1 MRDGEGRG
9 ETRRT
14 NGPGRS
20 EKIKSEFM
28 RGAKRKVP
36 KKALVGAAVG
46 LAAYV
51 VIIVAVVVAFGGF
64 GRSATVGDY
73 DVPALATV
81 EGDTLIV
88 DDPID
93 AGQVAYLRIS
103 NYPELSF
110 APPGTALASDRE
122 LIERACGLLSG
133 ARFVPWDG
141 YARYEEETRYSV
153 GGYASSLALLDAD
166 QEALLSISYDP
177 GIVNIGEGPGEGI
190 CIRIGEICCVME
202 GDQGAIVDFID
213 ECVESASSEYRGDVE
228 GAYREFN
235 PADPHTWVPEDD
247 IDKYE
252 ASQSQG
258 AGDTGS
264 ANDTSDTSS
273 TNGTSDKEADH
284 V

>member
-36 KKALVGAAVG
+36 KKALVGAVVG
-46 LAAYV
+46 LAACV

-103 NYPELSF
+103 SYPELSF
-110 APPGTALASDRE
+110 APPGTALASDRG

-166 QEALLSISYDP
+166 QEVLLSISYDP

-190 CIRIGEICCVME
+190 CIRIGEMCCVME
-202 GDQGAIVDFID
+202 GDQGGIVDFID
-213 ECVESASSEYRGDVE
+213 ECVESASSEYKGDAE

-258 AGDTGS
+258 TGDTGS
-264 ANDTSDTSS
+264 ASDTSDTSS

>member
-36 KKALVGAAVG
+36 KKALVGAVVG
-46 LAAYV
+46 LAACV

-103 NYPELSF
+103 SYPELSF
-110 APPGTALASDRE
+110 APPGTALASDRG

-141 YARYEEETRYSV
+141 YARYEGETRYSV

-190 CIRIGEICCVME
+190 CIRIGEMCCVME

-213 ECVESASSEYRGDVE
+213 ECVESASSEYKGDAE

-258 AGDTGS
+258 TGDTGS
-264 ANDTSDTSS
+264 ASDTSDTSS
-273 TNGTSDKEADH
+273 TNDTSDKEADH

>member
-9 ETRRT
+9 EIRRT

-46 LAAYV
+46 LAACV
-51 VIIVAVVVAFGGF
+51 VIIMAVVVAFGGF

-81 EGDTLIV
+81 EDDTLIV

-110 APPGTALASDRE
+110 APPGTALASDRG

-141 YARYEEETRYSV
+141 YVRYEEETRYSA

-166 QEALLSISYDP
+166 QEAFLSISYDP
-177 GIVNIGEGPGEGI
+177 GIASIGEGPGEGI
-190 CIRIGEICCVME
+190 CIRLGEMCCVME

-273 TNGTSDKEADH
+273 TNDTSDKEADH

>member
-36 KKALVGAAVG
+36 KKALVGAVVG
-46 LAAYV
+46 LAACV

-103 NYPELSF
+103 SYPELSF
-110 APPGTALASDRE
+110 APPGTALASDRG

-166 QEALLSISYDP
+166 QEALLSTSYDP

-190 CIRIGEICCVME
+190 CIRIGEMCCVME

-213 ECVESASSEYRGDVE
+213 ECMESASSEYKGDAE

-258 AGDTGS
+258 TGDTGS
-264 ANDTSDTSS
+264 ASDTSDTSS
-273 TNGTSDKEADH
+273 TNDTSDKEADH

>member
-1 MRDGEGRG
+1 MRDGEGPG

-36 KKALVGAAVG
+36 KKALVGAVVG
-46 LAAYV
+46 LAACV

-81 EGDTLIV
+81 EGDTLIA

-110 APPGTALASDRE
+110 APPGTALASDRG
-122 LIERACGLLSG
+122 LIERACDLLSG

-153 GGYASSLALLDAD
+153 GGYASSLALLGAD
-166 QEALLSISYDP
+166 QEVLLSISYDP
-177 GIVNIGEGPGEGI
+177 GIASIGEGPGEGI
-190 CIRIGEICCVME
+190 CIRLGEMCCVME
-202 GDQGAIVDFID
+202 SDQGAIVDFID

-252 ASQSQG
+252 TSQSQG

-273 TNGTSDKEADH
+273 TNDTSDKEADH

>member
-36 KKALVGAAVG
+36 KKALVGAVVG
-46 LAAYV
+46 LAACV

-110 APPGTALASDRE
+110 APPGTALASDRG
-122 LIERACGLLSG
+122 LIERACDLLSG

-141 YARYEEETRYSV
+141 YAQYEEETSRSA
-153 GGYASSLALLDAD
+153 GGYASSLALLGAD
-166 QEALLSISYDP
+166 QEAFLSISYDP
-177 GIVNIGEGPGEGI
+177 GIASIGEGSGEGI
-190 CIRIGEICCVME
+190 CIRLGEMCCVME

-213 ECVESASSEYRGDVE
+213 ECVESASSEYKGDAE
-228 GAYREFN
+228 GAYREF
-235 PADPHTWVPEDD
+235 DPTDSHTWVPEDD

-264 ANDTSDTSS
+264 ANDTSDTS
-273 TNGTSDKEADH
+273 NANDTSYKEADH

>member
-36 KKALVGAAVG
+36 KKALVGAVVG
-46 LAAYV
+46 LAACV

-103 NYPELSF
+103 SYPELSF
-110 APPGTALASDRE
+110 APPGTALASDRG

-177 GIVNIGEGPGEGI
+177 GIASIGEGPGEGI
-190 CIRIGEICCVME
+190 CIRIGEMCCVME

-213 ECVESASSEYRGDVE
+213 ECVESASSEYKGDAE

-258 AGDTGS
+258 TGDTGS
-264 ANDTSDTSS
+264 ASDTSDTSS
-273 TNGTSDKEADH
+273 TNDTSDKEADH

>member
-14 NGPGRS
+14 NGSGRS

-46 LAAYV
+46 LAACV

-93 AGQVAYLRIS
+93 AGQVTYLRIS

-110 APPGTALASDRE
+110 APPGTALASDRG
-122 LIERACGLLSG
+122 LIERACDLLSG

-141 YARYEEETRYSV
+141 YAQYEEETSRSA
-153 GGYASSLALLDAD
+153 GGYASSLALLGAD
-166 QEALLSISYDP
+166 QEASLSISYDP
-177 GIVNIGEGPGEGI
+177 GIASIGEGPGEGI
-190 CIRIGEICCVME
+190 CIRLGEMCCVME

-213 ECVESASSEYRGDVE
+213 ECVESASSEYKGDAE

-235 PADPHTWVPEDD
+235 PADPRTWVPEDD

-252 ASQSQG
+252 TSQSQG
-258 AGDTGS
+258 AGDTS
-264 ANDTSDTSS
+264 STSDASDTS
-273 TNGTSDKEADH
+273 NANDTSDKEADH

>member
-46 LAAYV
+46 LAACV

-64 GRSATVGDY
+64 GRSAMVGDY

-81 EGDTLIV
+81 EGDTLII

-110 APPGTALASDRE
+110 APPGTALASDRG
-122 LIERACGLLSG
+122 LIERACDLLSG

-141 YARYEEETRYSV
+141 YAQYEEETSRSA
-153 GGYASSLALLDAD
+153 GGYASNLALLGAD
-166 QEALLSISYDP
+166 QEALLSISCDP
-177 GIVNIGEGPGEGI
+177 GIASIGEGPGEGI
-190 CIRIGEICCVME
+190 CIRLGEMCCVME

-213 ECVESASSEYRGDVE
+213 ECVESASSEYKGDAE

-258 AGDTGS
+258 TGDTS
-264 ANDTSDTSS
+264 STSDASDTSS
-273 TNGTSDKEADH
+273 TNDTSDKEADH

>member
-46 LAAYV
+46 LAACV

-110 APPGTALASDRE
+110 APPGTALASDRG
-122 LIERACGLLSG
+122 LIERACDLLSG

-166 QEALLSISYDP
+166 QEVLLSISYDP

-258 AGDTGS
+258 AGDTS
-264 ANDTSDTSS
+264 STSDASDTSS
-273 TNGTSDKEADH
+273 TNDTSDKEADH
-284 V
+284 A

>member
-14 NGPGRS
+14 SGPGRS

-46 LAAYV
+46 LAACV

-177 GIVNIGEGPGEGI
+177 GIVNIVEGPGEGI
-190 CIRIGEICCVME
+190 CIRIGEICCMME

-273 TNGTSDKEADH
+273 TNDTSDKEADH

>member
-36 KKALVGAAVG
+36 KKALVGAVVG
-46 LAAYV
+46 LAACV

-93 AGQVAYLRIS
+93 AGQVVYLRIS

-110 APPGTALASDRE
+110 APPGTALASDRG
-122 LIERACGLLSG
+122 LIERACDLLSG

-141 YARYEEETRYSV
+141 YAQYEEEASRSA

-190 CIRIGEICCVME
+190 CIRIGEMCCVME

-213 ECVESASSEYRGDVE
+213 ECVESASSEYRSDVE

-235 PADPHTWVPEDD
+235 PTDPHTWVPEDD

-258 AGDTGS
+258 AGDTS
-264 ANDTSDTSS
+264 STSDASDTS
-273 TNGTSDKEADH
+273 NANDTSDKEADH

>member
-36 KKALVGAAVG
+36 KKALVGAVVG
-46 LAAYV
+46 LAACV

-81 EGDTLIV
+81 EGDTLIA

-110 APPGTALASDRE
+110 APPGTALASDRG
-122 LIERACGLLSG
+122 LIERACDLLSG

-153 GGYASSLALLDAD
+153 GGYASSLALLGAD
-166 QEALLSISYDP
+166 QEVLLSISYDP
-177 GIVNIGEGPGEGI
+177 GIASIGEGPGEGI
-190 CIRIGEICCVME
+190 CIRLGEMCCVME
-202 GDQGAIVDFID
+202 SDQGAIVDFID

-252 ASQSQG
+252 TSQSQG

-273 TNGTSDKEADH
+273 TNDTSDKEADH

>member
-36 KKALVGAAVG
+36 KKALVGAVVG
-46 LAAYV
+46 LAACV

-103 NYPELSF
+103 NYRELSF

-190 CIRIGEICCVME
+190 CIRLGEICCMME

-258 AGDTGS
+258 TGDTS
-264 ANDTSDTSS
+264 STSDTSDTSS
-273 TNGTSDKEADH
+273 TNDTSDKEADH

>member
-36 KKALVGAAVG
+36 KKALVGAVVG
-46 LAAYV
+46 LAACV

-122 LIERACGLLSG
+122 PIERACGLLSG

-141 YARYEEETRYSV
+141 YAQYEEEASRSA
-153 GGYASSLALLDAD
+153 GGYASSLALLGAD

-258 AGDTGS
+258 AGDT
-264 ANDTSDTSS
+264 
-273 TNGTSDKEADH
+273 SDKEADH

>member
-36 KKALVGAAVG
+36 KKALVGAVVG
-46 LAAYV
+46 LAACV

-88 DDPID
+88 EDPID

-153 GGYASSLALLDAD
+153 GRYASSLALLDAD

-190 CIRIGEICCVME
+190 CIRLGEMCCVME

-213 ECVESASSEYRGDVE
+213 ECVESASSEYKGDAE

-258 AGDTGS
+258 TGDTS
-264 ANDTSDTSS
+264 STSDTRDTSS
-273 TNGTSDKEADH
+273 TNDTSDKEADH

>member
-36 KKALVGAAVG
+36 KKALVGAVVG
-46 LAAYV
+46 LAACV

-110 APPGTALASDRE
+110 APPGTALASDRG
-122 LIERACGLLSG
+122 LIERACDLLSG

-153 GGYASSLALLDAD
+153 GGYASSLALLGVD
-166 QEALLSISYDP
+166 QEAFLSISYDP
-177 GIVNIGEGPGEGI
+177 GIASIGEGPGEGI
-190 CIRIGEICCVME
+190 CIRLGEMCCVME

-258 AGDTGS
+258 TGDTS
-264 ANDTSDTSS
+264 STSDTSDTSS
-273 TNGTSDKEADH
+273 TNDTSDKEADH

>member
-28 RGAKRKVP
+28 RGAKRTVP

-46 LAAYV
+46 LAACV

-110 APPGTALASDRE
+110 ASPGTALASDRE

-153 GGYASSLALLDAD
+153 GGYASSLALLGAD
-166 QEALLSISYDP
+166 QEAFLSISYDP
-177 GIVNIGEGPGEGI
+177 GIASIGEGPGEGI
-190 CIRIGEICCVME
+190 CIRLGEMCCVME
-202 GDQGAIVDFID
+202 GDQGAIVDFVD
-213 ECVESASSEYRGDVE
+213 ECRLHRRVRGIRLLGIQGRCRGGLSRVQP
-228 GAYREFN
+228 GGS
-235 PADPHTWVPEDD
+235 PHM
-247 IDKYE
+247 
-252 ASQSQG
+252 G
-258 AGDTGS
+258 AGRR
-264 ANDTSDTSS
+264 
-273 TNGTSDKEADH
+273 H
-284 V
+284 R

>member
-28 RGAKRKVP
+28 RGAKRKAP
-36 KKALVGAAVG
+36 KKALVGAVVG
-46 LAAYV
+46 LAACV

-81 EGDTLIV
+81 EGDTPIV

-110 APPGTALASDRE
+110 APPGTALASDRG
-122 LIERACGLLSG
+122 LIERACDLLSG

-166 QEALLSISYDP
+166 QEALLSIFYDP
-177 GIVNIGEGPGEGI
+177 GIASIGEGPGEGI
-190 CIRIGEICCVME
+190 CIRIGEMCCVME

-213 ECVESASSEYRGDVE
+213 ECVESSSSEYRGEVE
-228 GAYREFN
+228 GTYREFD

-252 ASQSQG
+252 ASQSQS
-258 AGDTGS
+258 AG
-264 ANDTSDTSS
+264 DTSS
-273 TNGTSDKEADH
+273 TNDTSDASSTNDTSDKEADH

>member
-46 LAAYV
+46 LAACV

-64 GRSATVGDY
+64 GRSAMVGDY

-81 EGDTLIV
+81 EGDTLII

-110 APPGTALASDRE
+110 APPGTALASDRG
-122 LIERACGLLSG
+122 LIERACDLLSG

-141 YARYEEETRYSV
+141 YARYEEETRYSA
-153 GGYASSLALLDAD
+153 GRYASSLALLDAD
-166 QEALLSISYDP
+166 QEVLLSISYDP

-258 AGDTGS
+258 VGDTGS

-273 TNGTSDKEADH
+273 TNDTSDKEADH

>member
-46 LAAYV
+46 LAACV

-93 AGQVAYLRIS
+93 VGQVAYLRIC

-110 APPGTALASDRE
+110 APPSTVLASDRG
-122 LIERACGLLSG
+122 LIERACDLLSG

-141 YARYEEETRYSV
+141 YARYEEEMRYSV
-153 GGYASSLALLDAD
+153 GRYASSLALLDVD

-190 CIRIGEICCVME
+190 CIRLGEMCCVME

-213 ECVESASSEYRGDVE
+213 ECVESASSEYKGDAE

-258 AGDTGS
+258 TGDTS
-264 ANDTSDTSS
+264 STSDTSDTSS
-273 TNGTSDKEADH
+273 TNDPSDKEADH

>member
-36 KKALVGAAVG
+36 KKALVGAVVG
-46 LAAYV
+46 LAACV

-110 APPGTALASDRE
+110 APPGTALASDRG

-190 CIRIGEICCVME
+190 CIRIGEMCCVME

-213 ECVESASSEYRGDVE
+213 ECVESASSEYKGDAE

-235 PADPHTWVPEDD
+235 PADPHTWVPGDD

-258 AGDTGS
+258 TGDTGS
-264 ANDTSDTSS
+264 ASDTSS
-273 TNGTSDKEADH
+273 TNDTSDKEADH

>member
-36 KKALVGAAVG
+36 KKALVGAVVG
-46 LAAYV
+46 LAACV

-103 NYPELSF
+103 NHPELSF
-110 APPGTALASDRE
+110 APPGTALASDRG

-190 CIRIGEICCVME
+190 CIRIGEMCCVME

-213 ECVESASSEYRGDVE
+213 ECVESASSEYKGDAE

-258 AGDTGS
+258 TGDTGS
-264 ANDTSDTSS
+264 ASDTSS
-273 TNGTSDKEADH
+273 TNDTSDKEADH

>member
-14 NGPGRS
+14 SGPGRS

-46 LAAYV
+46 LAACV

-110 APPGTALASDRE
+110 APPGTALASDRG
-122 LIERACGLLSG
+122 LIERACDLLSG

-141 YARYEEETRYSV
+141 YAQYEEEASRSA
-153 GGYASSLALLDAD
+153 GGYASSLALLGAD
-166 QEALLSISYDP
+166 QEAFLSISYDP
-177 GIVNIGEGPGEGI
+177 GIASIGEGPGEGI
-190 CIRIGEICCVME
+190 CIRLGEMCCVME

-213 ECVESASSEYRGDVE
+213 ECVESASSEYRSDVE

-273 TNGTSDKEADH
+273 TNDTSDKEADH

>member
-46 LAAYV
+46 LAACV

>member
-46 LAAYV
+46 LAACV

-110 APPGTALASDRE
+110 APPSTALASDRG
-122 LIERACGLLSG
+122 LIERACDLLSG

-141 YARYEEETRYSV
+141 YARYEEEMRYSV
-153 GGYASSLALLDAD
+153 GRYASSLALLDAD

-190 CIRIGEICCVME
+190 CIRLGEMCCVME

-213 ECVESASSEYRGDVE
+213 ECVESASSEYKGDAE

-258 AGDTGS
+258 TGDTS
-264 ANDTSDTSS
+264 STSDTSDTSS
-273 TNGTSDKEADH
+273 TNDTSDKEADH